1 LVTQNQQHFVPVLN
15 QTQMKTLFW
24 IYRSRVDKLGQSPIM
39 LRLIIGNETKNI
51 STGVKVAAPAWDA
64 HKQRIKG
71 SDLLTAKNNQEL
83 VGLENQILDCYYS
96 LLKQMD
102 RVNVRFVVD
111 RYQSL
116 ILKPSTKSIPTL
128 LQMYDLHN
136 EEMAQLVGKVYTNA
150 TLIKYEMSKDIM
162 RQFIS
167 DTMGKQDVELH
178 DVTVSFVKKH
188 DMYLRTVRNN
198 VTNSV
203 TKRLQHLKKVIRY
216 AKQLGYTDSNPF
228 EFVKLSFQA
237 SSRTFLDNAELELIK
252 SFKPTKIV
260 HQEVKDVFLFQCY
273 TGIAH
278 CDLMLLTN
286 ENIQVDNSGKKWIVF
301 KRKKTNSEVQVPL
314 LPIALGI
321 LSKYENHP
329 KGLLLPVQCNQA
341 MNRRL
346 KEIMEA
352 IGIKKNVSTHV
363 GRHSFASSV
372 TLANGIPLEIV
383 SKLLGHSNT
392 IITQVY
398 AKVLPKS
405 VGDAMDRLEKLL

>member
-1 LVTQNQQHFVPVLN
+1 MLN

-24 IYRSRVDKLGQSPIM
+24 IYRSRVDKMGQSPIM
-39 LRLIIGNETKNI
+39 LRLIIANESKNI
-51 STGVKVAAPAWDA
+51 STGVKINSHTWDA
-64 HKQRIKG
+64 QKQRIKG
-71 SDLLTAKNNQEL
+71 SDLQVAKLNQDL
-83 VGLENQILDCYYS
+83 ILLENHLHDCYYS

-102 RVNVRFVVD
+102 QVKVRFVID

-116 ILKPSTKSIPTL
+116 ILKPSEKTIPTL

-150 TLIKYEMSKDIM
+150 TLIKYQISKDIM
-162 RQFIS
+162 KQFIF

-188 DMYLRTVRNN
+188 DLYLRTVRNN

-216 AKQLGYTDSNPF
+216 AKQLGYSDNNPF
-228 EFVKLSFQA
+228 EFIKLSFQA
-237 SSRTFLDNAELELIK
+237 TSRVFLENRELEVIK
-252 SFKPTKIV
+252 SFQPAKII

-278 CDLMLLTN
+278 CDLMLLT
-286 ENIQVDNSGKKWIVF
+286 EKNIQVDNFGKKWLVF
-301 KRKKTNSEVQVPL
+301 NRKKTKSEVQVPL
-314 LPIALGI
+314 LPIALSI
-321 LSKYENHP
+321 IEKYKQNLD
-329 KGLLLPVQCNQA
+329 GLLLPVQCNQA

-346 KEIMEA
+346 KELMRA
-352 IGIKKNVSTHV
+352 IGINKNVSTHV

-405 VGDAMDRLEKLL
+405 VSDAMEKIAENN

>member
-1 LVTQNQQHFVPVLN
+1 
-15 QTQMKTLFW
+15 MKTLFW

-39 LRLIIGNETKNI
+39 LRLIIANEIKNI
-51 STGVKVAAPAWDA
+51 STGVKINAQAWDA
-64 HKQRIKG
+64 QKQRIKG
-71 SDLLTAKNNQEL
+71 SDHYAAKLNQEL
-83 VGLENQILDCYYS
+83 ISIENKLLDSYYS

-102 RVNVRFVVD
+102 QVKVRFVID
-111 RYQSL
+111 RFQSATS
-116 ILKPSTKSIPTL
+116 KPAAKTIPTL

-136 EEMAQLVGKVYTNA
+136 EEMSQLVGKVYTNA
-150 TLIKYEMSKDIM
+150 TLIKYQMSRDIM
-162 RQFIS
+162 KQFIV

-188 DMYLRTVRNN
+188 DLYLRTVRNN

-216 AKQLGYTDSNPF
+216 AKQLGYSDNNPF
-228 EFVKLSFQA
+228 EFVKLGFEA

-252 SFKPTKIV
+252 SFQPAKIV

-278 CDLMLLTN
+278 CDLMLLTK
-286 ENIQVDNSGKKWIVF
+286 ENIQTDNSGKKWLVF
-301 KRKKTNSEVQVPL
+301 KRKKTKSEVQVPL
-314 LPIALGI
+314 LPIAISI
-321 LSKYENHP
+321 LSKYENSSS
-329 KGLLLPVQCNQA
+329 GVLLPVQCNQA

-346 KEIMEA
+346 KELMTA
-352 IGIKKNVSTHV
+352 IGINKNISTHV

-383 SKLLGHSNT
+383 SKLLGHSNI

-398 AKVLPKS
+398 AKVLPKA
-405 VGDAMDRLEKLL
+405 VGDAMSNLEKFL

>member
-1 LVTQNQQHFVPVLN
+1 
-15 QTQMKTLFW
+15 MKTLFW

-39 LRLIIGNETKNI
+39 LRLILANDIKNI
-51 STGVKVAAPAWDA
+51 STGVKINAQAWDA
-64 HKQRIKG
+64 QKQRIKG
-71 SDLLTAKNNQEL
+71 SDHQAAKLNQEL
-83 VGLENQILDCYYS
+83 ISIENQLLDSYYS

-102 RVNVRFVVD
+102 QVKLRFVID
-111 RYQSL
+111 RFQSATF
-116 ILKPSTKSIPTL
+116 KPYAKTIPTL

-150 TLIKYEMSKDIM
+150 TLVKYKISRDIM

-167 DTMGKQDVELH
+167 DTMGKLDVELH

-203 TKRLQHLKKVIRY
+203 TKRLQHLKKVVRY

-228 EFVKLSFQA
+228 EFVKLSFEA

-252 SFKPTKIV
+252 SFQPTKIV
-260 HQEVKDVFLFQCY
+260 HLEVKDIFLFQCY

-278 CDLMLLTN
+278 CDLVLLTK
-286 ENIQVDNSGKKWIVF
+286 ENIQTDNSGKKWLVF
-301 KRKKTNSEVQVPL
+301 KRKKTKSQVQVPL
-314 LPIALGI
+314 LPIALSI
-321 LSKYENHP
+321 LSKYENSSS
-329 KGLLLPVQCNQA
+329 GLLLPVQCNQA

-346 KEIMEA
+346 KELMRL
-352 IGIKKNVSTHV
+352 IGIKKQVSTHV

-392 IITQVY
+392 IITQIY
-398 AKVLPKS
+398 AKVFPKS

>member
-1 LVTQNQQHFVPVLN
+1 
-15 QTQMKTLFW
+15 MKTLFW

-39 LRLIIGNETKNI
+39 LRLIIANEIRNI
-51 STGVKVAAPAWDA
+51 STGVKINAQAWDA
-64 HKQRIKG
+64 QKQRIKG
-71 SDLLTAKNNQEL
+71 SDHHAAKFNQEL
-83 VGLENQILDCYYS
+83 VSMENQLMDCYYS

-102 RVNVRFVVD
+102 QVKVRFVVD
-111 RYQSL
+111 RYQSSL
-116 ILKPSTKSIPTL
+116 SIPTTKTIPTL

-150 TLIKYEMSKDIM
+150 TLIKYQMSKDIM
-162 RQFIS
+162 KQFIV
-167 DTMGKQDVELH
+167 DTMGKEDIELH

-188 DMYLRTVRNN
+188 DLYLRTVRHN

-216 AKQLGYTDSNPF
+216 AKQLGYSDNNPF

-237 SSRTFLDNAELELIK
+237 SSRTFLSNEELELIK
-252 SFKPTKIV
+252 SFQPAKIV

-278 CDLMLLTN
+278 CDLMLLNTQ
-286 ENIQVDNSGKKWIVF
+286 NIQVDNTGKKWLVF
-301 KRKKTNSEVQVPL
+301 RRKKTNTEVQVPL
-314 LPIALGI
+314 LPIALEI
-321 LSKYENHP
+321 LGKYSNP
-329 KGLLLPVQCNQA
+329 KTDYLLPVQCNQA

-346 KEIMEA
+346 KELMHL
-352 IGIKKNVSTHV
+352 IGIKKQVSTHV

-392 IITQVY
+392 VITQVY

-405 VGDAMDRLEKLL
+405 VGDAMERLEKII

>member
-1 LVTQNQQHFVPVLN
+1 
-15 QTQMKTLFW
+15 MKTLFW
-24 IYRSRVDKLGQSPIM
+24 IYRSRVDKMGQSPIM
-39 LRLIIGNETKNI
+39 LRLIIANESKNI
-51 STGVKVAAPAWDA
+51 STGVKINSHAWDA
-64 HKQRIKG
+64 QKQRIKG
-71 SDLLTAKNNQEL
+71 SDLQVAKLNHDL
-83 VGLENQILDCYYS
+83 ILLENQLHDCYHS
-96 LLKQMD
+96 LLNQMNQ
-102 RVNVRFVVD
+102 VKVRFVID

-116 ILKPSTKSIPTL
+116 VLKPSEKTIPTL

-136 EEMAQLVGKVYTNA
+136 EEMAQLVGKIYTNA
-150 TLIKYEMSKDIM
+150 TLIKYQMSKDIM
-162 RQFIS
+162 KKFIV
-167 DTMGKQDVELH
+167 DTMGKEDVELH

-188 DMYLRTVRNN
+188 DLYLRTVRNN

-203 TKRLQHLKKVIRY
+203 TKRLQHLKKVVRY
-216 AKQLGYTDSNPF
+216 AKQLGILDSNPF
-228 EFVKLSFQA
+228 EFIKLSFQA
-237 SSRTFLDNAELELIK
+237 SSRVFLENRELELIK
-252 SFKPTKIV
+252 CFQPIKFV

-278 CDLMLLTN
+278 CDLLLLTKD
-286 ENIQVDNSGKKWIVF
+286 NIQMDNSGKKWLVF
-301 KRKKTNSEVQVPL
+301 NRKKTKSEVQVPL
-314 LPIALGI
+314 LPIALTI
-321 LSKYENHP
+321 IKKYEQGNN
-329 KGLLLPVQCNQA
+329 GLLLPVQCNQA

-346 KEIMEA
+346 KELMQL

>member
-1 LVTQNQQHFVPVLN
+1 
-15 QTQMKTLFW
+15 M
-24 IYRSRVDKLGQSPIM
+24 GQSPIM
-39 LRLIIGNETKNI
+39 LRLIIANEIKNI
-51 STGVKVAAPAWDA
+51 STGVKINAQAWDA
-64 HKQRIKG
+64 PKQRIKG
-71 SDLLTAKNNQEL
+71 SDHHAAKLNQEL
-83 VGLENQILDCYYS
+83 IFIENQLLDSYYS

-102 RVNVRFVVD
+102 QVKVRFVID

-116 ILKPSTKSIPTL
+116 VLKPSEKTIPTL

-136 EEMAQLVGKVYTNA
+136 EEMAQLVGKIYTNA
-150 TLIKYEMSKDIM
+150 TLIKYQMSKDIM
-162 RQFIS
+162 KKFIV
-167 DTMGKQDVELH
+167 DTMGKEDVELH

-188 DMYLRTVRNN
+188 DLYLRTVRNN

-203 TKRLQHLKKVIRY
+203 TKRLQHLKKVVRY
-216 AKQLGYTDSNPF
+216 AKQLGILDSNPF
-228 EFVKLSFQA
+228 EFIKLSFQA
-237 SSRTFLDNAELELIK
+237 SSRVFLENRELELIK
-252 SFKPTKIV
+252 CFQPIKFV

-278 CDLMLLTN
+278 CDLLLLTKD
-286 ENIQVDNSGKKWIVF
+286 NIQMDNSGKKWLVF
-301 KRKKTNSEVQVPL
+301 NRKKSKSEVQVPL
-314 LPIALGI
+314 LPIALTI
-321 LSKYENHP
+321 IKKYEQGNN
-329 KGLLLPVQCNQA
+329 GLLLPVQCNQA

-346 KEIMEA
+346 KELMQL

>member
-1 LVTQNQQHFVPVLN
+1 
-15 QTQMKTLFW
+15 M
-24 IYRSRVDKLGQSPIM
+24 GQSPIM
-39 LRLIIGNETKNI
+39 LRLIIANESKNI
-51 STGVKVAAPAWDA
+51 STGVKINSHAWDA
-64 HKQRIKG
+64 QKQRIKG
-71 SDLLTAKNNQEL
+71 NDLQVAKLNQEL
-83 VGLENQILDCYYS
+83 ILLENQLHDCYYS

-102 RVNVRFVVD
+102 QVKVRFVID
-111 RYQSL
+111 RYLSL
-116 ILKPSTKSIPTL
+116 ILKPSEKTIPTL

-150 TLIKYEMSKDIM
+150 TLIKYQMSKDIM
-162 RQFIS
+162 KQFIV

-188 DMYLRTVRNN
+188 DLYLRNVRNN
-198 VTNSV
+198 ATNSV

-216 AKQLGYTDSNPF
+216 AKQLGLADANPF
-228 EFVKLSFQA
+228 EFIKLSFQA
-237 SSRTFLDNAELELIK
+237 SSRVFLENRELELIK
-252 SFKPTKIV
+252 SFQPTKIV

-278 CDLMLLTN
+278 CDLMLLT
-286 ENIQVDNSGKKWIVF
+286 EKNIQVDNFGKKWLVF
-301 KRKKTNSEVQVPL
+301 NRKKTKSEVQVPL
-314 LPIALGI
+314 LPIALSI
-321 LSKYENHP
+321 INKYENDSNVF
-329 KGLLLPVQCNQA
+329 LLPVQCNQA

-346 KEIMEA
+346 KELMYL

-405 VGDAMDRLEKLL
+405 VSDAMERLSEIY